1 LTTKL
6 LEWKISR
13 NKFWEDTLEGVP
25 FLDLKRQYQRLKPEI
40 DQAIMR
46 VVSSHQFIL
55 GPELEA
61 FEHEIAQYLGVKYAI
76 GVASGTD
83 ALILSL
89 KALGIGPRD
98 EVITS
103 VYSFFSSA
111 GVISWVRAKPVFV
124 DIEKDGFNLDPEQI
138 VSKITKHTRAIIP
151 VHLFGEPA
159 KMDEI
164 IQIAKEKN
172 LYLIDDAC
180 QAIGSEFQGKK
191 IGNLSDFTA
200 FSFYPTKVLGAFG
213 DGGLAVTNSN
223 ELYERFLELRVHGA
237 KGSGDRTT
245 IGINSRLDAIQA
257 AVLRVKLKYIDQWIK
272 QRREKARRYLELL
285 SGLPI
290 SLPTEKPDRKHT
302 YNSFVI
308 SLEKRD
314 QLMEIFKQKG
324 IGFALYYPRPF
335 HQFSCF
341 KHYLSKPEQ
350 FPRAESASKKSIA
363 LPLFP
368 ELTEQEQDYVVATIK
383 GFFKG

>member
-1 LTTKL
+1 M
-6 LEWKISR
+6 
-13 NKFWEDTLEGVP
+13 EGVP

-159 KMDEI
+159 RMDEI

-257 AVLRVKLKYIDQWIK
+257 AVLRVKLKYLDQWIK